1 MCGIFAVLSSQ
12 LHFDQRHIND
22 IADKLKHRGPDST
35 GYDQIEIVSR
45 GESGESGE
53 SVELTMVHTRLQING
68 DTTSQPLF
76 SQTDGGMITLV
87 INGEIFNWRELQ
99 KELDYTCQKS
109 DCEIIIPLY
118 QRYKDDLLTFFKK
131 LNGQFSFCLY
141 DKMANKVL
149 IARDHIGVTPL
160 YYGTSSGTFAVA
172 SEMKALDFCQTV
184 GIFQPRHYIYT
195 TPDAFVS
202 QTSEPF
208 TIDYYYDISK
218 FYDTKTD
225 NSKAITNEPLG
236 DYDLHKLAIRN
247 LLTAAVRRQVIDMFD
262 NPNCDFGVLLSGG
275 LDSSLVASLVV
286 KTAKEMGYTKPIKT
300 FSIGVTQSAP
310 DLIAAKRVAA
320 FLGTDHRAYTFSIEE
335 GINALSD
342 VIYYTETYDCT
353 SVRASTPM
361 YLLTKRIH
369 KDFPRLKVLFSGE
382 LSDELFCYLYGA
394 NAPTLVDFQN
404 ETVNLVSGVHQ
415 FDCLRAN
422 KTCMAASIEARVPF
436 TDPAFV
442 DYVLDL
448 PPEYKAFGPNGRM
461 EKQILRDAF
470 DDDVTLPRDI
480 LYRKKEQFSD
490 GVSGFNGKEDNWI
503 DAVNHFTDS
512 YYTDYEFLQL
522 QAGHLDNTP
531 DTKEKLYYRELF
543 IEMLLKK
550 QSEIIYDTNMNMDQ
564 YKTSR
569 ERTVQFWYP
578 KWSTTRD
585 PSGRVQS
592 FWTQN

>member
-1 MCGIFAVLSSQ
+1 MCGIFAILSNK

-35 GYDQIEIVSR
+35 GYDQIEIVSSA
-45 GESGESGE
+45 ESVE

-76 SQTDGGMITLV
+76 SQTDGGAITLV
-87 INGEIFNWRELQ
+87 INGEIFNWRELEQ
-99 KELDYTCQKS
+99 ELDYTCEKS

-118 QRYKDDLLTFFKK
+118 QRYRDDLPTFFNK
-131 LNGQFSFCLY
+131 LDGQFSFCLY
-141 DKMANKVL
+141 DKITNKAL
-149 IARDHIGVTPL
+149 IARDRIGVTPL
-160 YYGTSSGTFAVA
+160 YYGTSAGTFAVA
-172 SEMKALDFCQTV
+172 SEMKALDFCQEV
-184 GIFQPRHYIYT
+184 GVFQPRHYIYA
-195 TPDAFVS
+195 TPAAFVA
-202 QTSEPF
+202 QTSEPL
-208 TIDYYYDISK
+208 TIDYYYDISR
-218 FYDTKTD
+218 FYTDTSLDSRVSREVT
-225 NSKAITNEPLG
+225 IEPLP
-236 DYDLHKLAIRN
+236 DYDLHKSKVRE
-247 LLTAAVRRQVIDMFD
+247 LLTAAVQRQVADMFD

-286 KTAKEMGYTKPIKT
+286 KTAKAMGYTKPIKT
-300 FSIGVTQSAP
+300 FSVGVTPTAP
-310 DLIAAKRVAA
+310 DIIAAQRVAA
-320 FLGTDHRAYTFSIEE
+320 FLGTDHHAYTFSIEE

-361 YLLTKRIH
+361 YLLTKKIKR
-369 KDFPRLKVLFSGE
+369 DFPRLKVLFSGE

-394 NAPTLVDFQN
+394 NAPTLGDFQN
-404 ETVNLVSGVHQ
+404 ETVDLVSRVHQ

-442 DYVLDL
+442 DYVLGL
-448 PPEYKAFGPNGRM
+448 SPEYKAFGPNGRM

-470 DDDVTLPRDI
+470 DDNATLPRDI

-503 DAVNHFTDS
+503 DAVVDFANS

-522 QAGHLDNTP
+522 QARHLDNTP

-543 IEMLLKK
+543 IEMLLNNPSKTIHD
-550 QSEIIYDTNMNMDQ
+550 SNMNMSQ
-564 YKTSR
+564 YSTSR
-569 ERTVQFWYP
+569 ERTVSFWYP
-578 KWSTTRD
+578 KWSATLD

-592 FWTQN
+592 FWKQN